1 MKVSESVTKMY
12 IWISGWKRL
21 KYSPAT
27 GAIPKEYP
35 PAAPFSRSI
44 TISPP
49 SIFPNSRQASDTGT
63 ATSDTMRIGN
73 ITGDGEASPFILPER
88 RLFFI
93 PYQLMR
99 KNVIRL
105 IAKVTVMS
113 EVGARSPKSSA
124 QAHPS

>member
-1 MKVSESVTKMY
+1 MEKVEIQPRDRRDTEG
-12 IWISGWKRL
+12 IS
-21 KYSPAT
+21 
-27 GAIPKEYP
+27 
-35 PAAPFSRSI
+35 SRSPLQQI
-44 TISPP
+44 HNDKPAEHISEQPAGK
-49 SIFPNSRQASDTGT
+49 RH
-63 ATSDTMRIGN
+63 
-73 ITGDGEASPFILPER
+73 FILPER

-124 QAHPS
+124 QAHPNIRSESANR